1 MGVSLKNICDFSF
14 EDPNVTAEQLK
25 LIAGVEGAFWSEI
38 YLSNIKSDRHFSD
51 YIEYML
57 FPRIFGISE
66 IAWSKE
72 RRSYEEILSVIRESF
87 YHKLH
92 AMGATFRLESPMV
105 KVENGVLSASI
116 EDGSTLYYKDIRS
129 NKTHKYNNPLDA
141 ADTPFILFQSRL
153 LTGYSNETGADEFYK
168 GQTPKFSTTSSMP
181 LSDRAD
187 YPIEMFESYQKPAYT
202 SRSAAKGDWVE
213 INFEEPVC
221 CSYLKVATGYEHM
234 YRALIYN
241 GHLEVCYDGEK
252 FVNVG
257 AMHNGYIELRPKM
270 RAIHALR
277 IVSDGISETEGKVV
291 IQPIII
297 K

>member
-1 MGVSLKNICDFSF
+1 LIEDIVKELVEIFPSEYIHIGGDEVRFYQWDDCPDCQKFIKDNGLTGGPQLEQYFINRISNLLTKYNRKSMVWDEAVEGGLLSKSTLVCGWRNNGKGWQQAINGGYQSIVMPSRTFYLDKRQSPHERGHRSKMGVSLKNICDFSF

-153 LTGYSNETGADEFYK
+153 LTG
-168 GQTPKFSTTSSMP
+168 
-181 LSDRAD
+181 
-187 YPIEMFESYQKPAYT
+187 
-202 SRSAAKGDWVE
+202 
-213 INFEEPVC
+213 
-221 CSYLKVATGYEHM
+221 
-234 YRALIYN
+234 
-241 GHLEVCYDGEK
+241 
-252 FVNVG
+252 
-257 AMHNGYIELRPKM
+257 
-270 RAIHALR
+270 
-277 IVSDGISETEGKVV
+277 
-291 IQPIII
+291 
-297 K
+297 